1 MVDDFQ
7 CRSCEARAGELV
19 LDLGEQPLANNFLS
33 PEDRDK
39 FEPIFPLRLAV
50 CTKCWL
56 LQLTDLIPPAQL
68 FSEYVYFSSYSNV
81 WVKHA
86 KDCSIRYREEFAL
99 DADSFVIEIASND
112 GYLLRNFAE
121 AGIPHLG
128 IEPAENV
135 AAVAREKGVQTRV
148 DFFSEKLAKELA
160 MEQQA
165 DLIIAYNVFA
175 HVPDIN
181 DFVAGLKGL
190 LAPGGRVILEFPY
203 AAETITNGEFDT
215 IYHEHVFY
223 FTLCSLQTIFDR
235 HDLRITTVERT
246 PLHGGSL
253 RLFVRQENHEA
264 DETVAALLA
273 EEKERGVMSLA
284 FYQGFSDRADRIR
297 KALREQIATLLAED
311 KTIAAYGA
319 AAKGTILLNYCRLD
333 TKQIA
338 FVVDRSPHKQGR
350 LMPGVHVPIVSADK
364 LAERAPEVTLL
375 LAWNFMD
382 EILGQ
387 QIAYRNA
394 GGQFLIPIPKVR
406 LL

>member
-86 KDCSIRYREEFAL
+86 KDCSIRYLEEFAL
-99 DADSFVIEIASND
+99 DAENFVVEIASND

-135 AAVAREKGVQTRV
+135 AAVARKKGVQTHV

-160 MEQQA
+160 MKQQA
-165 DLIIAYNVFA
+165 DLIIASNVFA

-181 DFVAGLKGL
+181 DFVAGLKCL
-190 LAPGGRVILEFPY
+190 LAPEGRVILEFPY
-203 AAETITNGEFDT
+203 ASETITNGEFDT

-223 FTLCSLQTIFDR
+223 FTLCSLQPIFDR

-253 RLFVRQENHEA
+253 RLFVRQEHHEA

-284 FYQGFSDRADRIR
+284 FYQGFSDRVDRIR
-297 KALREQIATLLAED
+297 KALREQITTLLAED

-394 GGQFLIPIPKVR
+394 GGQFLIPIPKVE

>member
-33 PEDRDK
+33 LEDRDK

-86 KDCSIRYREEFAL
+86 KDCSIRYLEEFDL
-99 DADSFVIEIASND
+99 DAENFVVEIASND

-135 AAVAREKGVQTRV
+135 AAVARKKGVQTRV

-160 MEQQA
+160 VEQQA
-165 DLIIAYNVFA
+165 DLIIASNVFA

-181 DFVAGLKGL
+181 DFVAGLKCL
-190 LAPGGRVILEFPY
+190 LAPEGRVILEFPY
-203 AAETITNGEFDT
+203 ASETITNGEFDT

-223 FTLCSLQTIFDR
+223 FTLCSLQPIFDR

-253 RLFVRQENHEA
+253 RLFVRQEHHEA

-273 EEKERGVMSLA
+273 EEKERGVTSLA

-297 KALREQIATLLAED
+297 KALREQITTLLAED

-333 TKQIA
+333 TEQIA

-350 LMPGVHVPIVSADK
+350 LMPGVHVPIVSADE
-364 LAERAPEVTLL
+364 LAGRAPEVTLL

>member
-33 PEDRDK
+33 LEDRDK

-56 LQLTDLIPPAQL
+56 LQLTDLISPAQL

-86 KDCSIRYREEFAL
+86 KDCSIRYLEEFAL
-99 DADSFVIEIASND
+99 DAENFVVEIASND

-135 AAVAREKGVQTRV
+135 ATVARKKGVQTRV

-181 DFVAGLKGL
+181 DFVAGLKCL
-190 LAPGGRVILEFPY
+190 LAPEGRVILEFPY

-215 IYHEHVFY
+215 VYHEHVFY
-223 FTLCSLQTIFDR
+223 FTLCSLQPIFDR

-284 FYQGFSDRADRIR
+284 FYQGFSDRAERIR
-297 KALREQIATLLAED
+297 NALREQITTLLAED

-333 TKQIA
+333 TEQIA

-350 LMPGVHVPIVSADK
+350 LMPGVHVPIVSADE
-364 LAERAPEVTLL
+364 LAGRVPEVTLL